1 MTVSRQ
7 KATLKK
13 QERLKTNREFER
25 VLSHGMTAADR
36 NILVFVLPNNLAFS
50 RIGCAVSGKWGGAV
64 QRNRLKRIFREGFR
78 LAKHE
83 IQTGLDIV
91 IVPRKDS
98 REMKLAGV
106 MDSLKRLAPKAAK
119 RFNEEPVD

>member
-1 MTVSRQ
+1 MTLNKQR
-7 KATLKK
+7 ATLRK

-25 VLSHGMTAADR
+25 VLSGGMTAADR

-50 RIGCAVSGKWGGAV
+50 RIGCAVSRKWGGAV

-83 IQTGLDIV
+83 IQAGLDIV
-91 IVPRKDS
+91 VVPRKDW
-98 REMKLAGV
+98 REMNLAGV
-106 MDSLKRLAPKAAK
+106 IESLKRLAPKAAK

>member
-1 MTVSRQ
+1 MTLHKQ
-7 KATLKK
+7 KATLNK

-25 VLSHGMTAADR
+25 VLSQGMTAADR

-50 RIGCAVSGKWGGAV
+50 RIGCAVSKKWGGAV
-64 QRNRLKRIFREGFR
+64 QRNRLKRLFREGFR

-83 IQTGLDIV
+83 IQVGLDIV
-91 IVPRKDS
+91 IIPRKDW
-98 REMKLAGV
+98 REMELDGV
-106 MDSLKRLAPKAAK
+106 VESMKRLVPRAAK